1 MKRSG
6 RCPKCDGPVIYVAQ
20 VADEDEGGL
29 RAMKLVRHVK
39 RDRVL
44 GVAVDVAEPVGELEA
59 GVCRVCGYT
68 ELYVKNPEEIP
79 LDGRTAWIIERKDPY
94 R

>member
-6 RCPKCDGPVIYVAQ
+6 RCPKCDGTVIYVAQ
-20 VADEDEGGL
+20 VADEDDGGL

-44 GVAVDVAEPVGELEA
+44 GVTVE
-59 GVCRVCGYT
+59 
-68 ELYVKNPEEIP
+68 
-79 LDGRTAWIIERKDPY
+79 TA
-94 R
+94 